1 MEPLVRTETVSWGSL
16 GPDWAS
22 GLQVVL
28 LVIIRLWG
36 CEVGKA
42 SGASRDGA
50 MAMQAEARL

>member
-1 MEPLVRTETVSWGSL
+1 MSLGGSL

-42 SGASRDGA
+42 PGAARDQA